1 MNSELIE
8 ATPSST
14 PSPSPN
20 PNMLGERTYSA
31 FHLQA
36 EYARQV
42 LDEHMEKTK
51 DPLSKKYERY
61 RSAKKGKSEALNDK
75 VKGAGV
81 GDWKD
86 QKLNKFSFFESL
98 RKLFLDKS
106 QINKTYNG
114 IHIDYS
120 MLPDNYNDLEE
131 GVYPKNLTEEQI
143 KYIELKANELERTY
157 LENGLSKEE
166 VELRQKTYGP
176 NSLPEPKQTPKIV
189 KFLNEISSVF
199 SILLWIAALLS
210 FLAYGLDTT
219 DMGNMWLGVVIVII
233 ILFTGFF
240 SYIQNEKSGEIM
252 DSFKSFSATT
262 VVVTRGGQNVTVPA
276 NEIVKGDVVHIKT
289 GEKVPADL
297 RIFSIFGDL
306 QFDNSPL
313 TGESIAISATKEC
326 GEKGKENALEATNL
340 AFFSTNCK
348 EGKGIGVCI
357 RIGSETF
364 MGKIADLASNAGS
377 GETTLQREINH
388 FIKMISVVCICSGV
402 IFFIIG
408 LCIGYEIITNF
419 IFSLGII
426 VANCPEGLLS
436 TVTVSLAITAK
447 KMLKR
452 NIMVK
457 NLQSVETLGSITCIC
472 SDKTGTLT
480 KNKMTV
486 VHVFYDGQIKKTD
499 DMQKNLRNENNEE
512 IDMKVFSEND
522 ASFPI
527 FKFAGVCGSI
537 GEFLT
542 STPEDYLPVVQER
555 NKFQKENP
563 QATVE
568 EINEFAKKLREKYQ
582 PQYTEEF
589 NRNIDDRYTNTDASE
604 SGIIKF
610 FEKIEPINVV
620 RQQYPIVFSDGNPV
634 SIPFSS
640 DLKYACYMRE
650 CPDKTYML
658 AMKGAPERIFKR
670 CSTYLIN
677 GQEHPISENFRE
689 KFVQANQAFALKGE
703 RVIGFAYKKLDPI
716 KYPPGFH
723 FEIEK
728 MGKSSNR
735 LPGADPRVNFP
746 LRDLCFVGMVAL
758 EDPPRDGVREAVA
771 LCKKAGIKVI
781 MVTGDQSLTAASI
794 AHQIGIIEDL
804 DDTPELIQRR
814 ENLPTLEDAEAKS
827 NTIIIEGSRLQA
839 YLDRDSAMSDDNPN
853 KNSFLRSWLMKR
865 DVVFARTSPENK
877 LSIVAACQQL
887 SHIVAVTGD
896 GVNDSPAIKKADIG
910 IAMGKVGTD
919 VAKDAADILLLDD
932 NFPNIIK
939 GIKQGRVI
947 FDILKK
953 IIGYNLSSNMPELI
967 PFLAFVIVQ
976 IPLPMSTILILCI
989 DVGTD
994 VLPNLT
1000 QSYEPPETGL
1010 MERQPRNC
1018 KTEKLCTVKLFLHG
1032 YLFTGILE
1040 TFACFLTYLIILK
1053 DYGFRPINL
1062 PYLSFES
1069 GIEPSAQDYWNPYD
1083 EEFKGNSRAFMKEY
1097 ADLLGFYGDSY
1108 KLNVK
1113 SKKRIPTWA
1122 GDSDI
1127 NFDLRLFFPDKPN
1140 SFWADC
1146 YWDSRGQ
1153 NYDDYVCYRIE
1164 AIRHAQGAFL
1174 LSAVFM
1180 QFANSF
1186 NYRTKIV
1193 SMFKHKL
1200 SNHWLHFSILIEFV
1214 LVNIILFVPGLNTAF
1229 GTRPIRVE
1237 HYMIT
1242 LAFHVTHFYWGEMVK
1257 WLIRHSKR
1265 PDGSPGFFH
1274 QYFFY

>member
-1 MNSELIE
+1 MSGDTEDSNLLTEK
-8 ATPSST
+8 TV
-14 PSPSPN
+14 
-20 PNMLGERTYSA
+20 SA

-36 EYARQV
+36 ELARKIM
-42 LDEHMEKTK
+42 DEQLERDK

-61 RSAKKGKSEALNDK
+61 RSGKKGKSQVLNDK

-81 GDWKD
+81 VDWKD
-86 QKLNKFSFFESL
+86 QKLNRLAFFENMK
-98 RKLFLDKS
+98 KLFLDKS
-106 QINKTYNG
+106 QISKTFKNV
-114 IHIDYS
+114 HIDYEK
-120 MLPDNYNDLEE
+120 LPEQLLDLEDNAL
-131 GVYPKNLTEEQI
+131 PKNLTEFQI
-143 KYIELKANELERTY
+143 NYIDEKGKEMEKEY

-176 NSLPEPKQTPKIV
+176 NALPEPKKTPKIIL
-189 KFLNEISSVF
+189 FLGEISSVF
-199 SILLWIAALLS
+199 AILLWIAAILS
-210 FLAYGLDTT
+210 FFSYGLDPS
-219 DMGNMWLGVVIVII
+219 DMGNMWLGVVITVII
-233 ILFTGFF
+233 LLTGMF
-240 SYIQNEKSGEIM
+240 SYIQNEKSSEVIE
-252 DSFKSFSATT
+252 SFKSFSATT
-262 VVVTRGGQNVTVPA
+262 VLVIREGNTVTIPA
-276 NEIVKGDVVHIKT
+276 TEIVKGDVVQVKT

-313 TGESIAISATKEC
+313 TGESIAVSATKDC

-348 EGKGIGVCI
+348 EGRGIGVAI
-357 RIGSETF
+357 RIGSDTF
-364 MGKIADLASNAGS
+364 MGKIADLASSAES
-377 GETTLQREINH
+377 GETTLQKEINH
-388 FIKMISVVCICSGV
+388 FIFIIAIVSIGTGLV
-402 IFFIIG
+402 FFILG
-408 LCIGYEIITNF
+408 LIVGYNIITNL
-419 IFSLGII
+419 IFSLGIV
-426 VANCPEGLLS
+426 VANCPEGLIS
-436 TVTVSLAITAK
+436 TVTVALAITAK

-486 VHVFYDGQIKKTD
+486 VHMFYDAEIKKTSD
-499 DMQKNLRNENNEE
+499 SQKNLRNELNEE
-512 IDMKVFSEND
+512 IPMSVYND
-522 ASFPI
+522 LDPSFFW

-542 STPEDYLPVVQER
+542 STPEDYLPVIQDR
-555 NKFQKENP
+555 NKYKKEHP
-563 QATVE
+563 EATNE
-568 EINEFAKKLREKYQ
+568 EINEYIKKLREKYQ
-582 PQYTEEF
+582 QQYTEEY
-589 NRNIDDRYTNTDASE
+589 NKNVDERYTNTDASE

-610 FEKIEPINVV
+610 FEKIEPIDII
-620 RQQYPIVFSDGNPV
+620 REDFPLHFADGNPV

-640 DLKYACYMRE
+640 DLKYACYMRKSKE
-650 CPDKTYML
+650 GNFIL
-658 AMKGAPERIFKR
+658 AMKGAPERILQR
-670 CSTYLIN
+670 CSTFLLN
-677 GQEHPISENFRE
+677 GQELPITEAFKQ
-689 KFVQANQAFALKGE
+689 KFNQANQAFALKGE
-703 RVIGFAYKKLDPI
+703 RVIGFAFLRLNPK
-716 KYPPGFH
+716 KYPPD
-723 FEIEK
+723 FEFKIEK

-735 LPGADPRVNFP
+735 VQGSDPKVNFP
-746 LRDLCFVGMVAL
+746 LRDLCFVGMVAM
-758 EDPPRDGVREAVA
+758 EDPPRDGVKEAVA
-771 LCKKAGIKVI
+771 QCKNAGIKVI
-781 MVTGDQSLTAASI
+781 MVTGDQALTAASI
-794 AHQIGIIEDL
+794 AHQIGILSDL
-804 DDTPELIQRR
+804 DDTPELIMRR
-814 ENLPTLEDAEAKS
+814 EKLSSLEEAEKKS
-827 NTIIIEGSRLQA
+827 NTIIIEGGRLQA
-839 YLDRDSAMSDDNPN
+839 MLDRDSVMSDDNPN
-853 KNSFLRSWLMKR
+853 KNSFLRNWLMKR

-887 SHIVAVTGD
+887 SHVVAVTGD

-953 IIGYNLSSNMPELI
+953 IIGYNMSSNMPELI
-967 PFLAFVIVQ
+967 PFMAYVIIQ

-1000 QSYEPPETGL
+1000 QSYEKPEGGL
-1010 MERQPRNC
+1010 MNRQPRNC
-1018 KTEKLCTVKLFLHG
+1018 KVDKLCTAGLLAYG
-1032 YLFTGILE
+1032 YFFTGVLE
-1040 TFACFLTYLIILK
+1040 TFACFLTYCIILK
-1053 DYGFRPINL
+1053 DYGYRPINL
-1062 PYLSFES
+1062 PFLGFQA
-1069 GIEPSAQDYWNPYD
+1069 GIEPAAQDYFNPYD
-1083 EEFKGNSRAFMKEY
+1083 TEFKGNSRAFMREY
-1097 ADLLGFYGDSY
+1097 KDLLGLYGESREAY
-1108 KLNVK
+1108 VN
-1113 SKKRIPTWA
+1113 SKKRIPAWA
-1122 GDSDI
+1122 SDSDI
-1127 NFDLRLFFPDKPN
+1127 HIDLRLFFPDKPN
-1140 SFWADC
+1140 SFWGNC

-1164 AIRHAQGAFL
+1164 AVRHSQGAFL

-1186 NYRTKIV
+1186 NYRTKTA
-1193 SMFKHKL
+1193 SMFTHKL
-1200 SNHWLHFSILIEFV
+1200 NNHYLHGSILCEFI

-1242 LAFHVTHFYWGEMVK
+1242 LAFHVTHFYWGELMK
-1257 WLIRHSKR
+1257 WMIRHSKR

>member
-1 MNSELIE
+1 MSGELIE
-8 ATPSST
+8 ADNNLLT
-14 PSPSPN
+14 
-20 PNMLGERTYSA
+20 EKTYSA

-36 EYARQV
+36 EFARQIM
-42 LDEHMEKTK
+42 DEQIERNK
-51 DPLSKKYERY
+51 DPFSKKYERY
-61 RSAKKGKSEALNDK
+61 RSGKKGKSEALNDK

-86 QKLNKFSFFESL
+86 QKLIKLSFFEGMK
-98 RKLFLDKS
+98 KLFLDKS
-106 QINKTYNG
+106 QISKTFKDVN
-114 IHIDYS
+114 IDYEK
-120 MLPDNYNDLEE
+120 LPEKILDLEE
-131 GVYPKNLTEEQI
+131 GALPKNLTEFQLN
-143 KYIELKANELERTY
+143 YIEMKGNEMEKEY
-157 LENGLSKEE
+157 IENGLSKEE

-176 NSLPEPKQTPKIV
+176 NSLPEPKKTPKII
-189 KFLNEISSVF
+189 KFLGEISSVF
-199 SILLWIAALLS
+199 SILLWIAAILS
-210 FLAYGLDTT
+210 FIAYGLDSS

-233 ILFTGFF
+233 ILLTGLF
-240 SYIQNEKSGEIM
+240 SYIQNEKSGEVI

-262 VVVTRGGQNVTVPA
+262 VMVTRGGTTVTIPA
-276 NEIVKGDVVHIKT
+276 TELVKGDVVHIKT

-297 RIFSIFGDL
+297 RLFSIFGDL

-348 EGKGIGVCI
+348 EGRGIGVCI
-357 RIGSETF
+357 RIGSDTF
-364 MGKIADLASNAGS
+364 MGKIADLASSAES

-388 FIKMISVVCICSGV
+388 FIKIIAIVSISTGVV
-402 IFFIIG
+402 FFILG
-408 LCIGYEIITNF
+408 LIVGYNIITNF
-419 IFSLGII
+419 IFSLGIV

-436 TVTVSLAITAK
+436 TVTVALAITAK

-486 VHVFYDGQIKKTD
+486 VHAFYDGEIKKTSES
-499 DMQKNLRNENNEE
+499 QSNLRNENNEE
-512 IDMKVFSEND
+512 IKMTTFDEND
-522 ASFPI
+522 PSFHW

-555 NKFQKENP
+555 NKFQKEHP
-563 QATVE
+563 EATNE
-568 EINEFAKKLREKYQ
+568 EINEQIRILREKYQ

-589 NRNIDDRYTNTDASE
+589 NKNVDDRYTNTDASE

-610 FEKIEPINVV
+610 FEKIEPIDII
-620 RQQYPIVFSDGNPV
+620 REQYPLHFEEGNPV

-640 DLKYACYMRE
+640 DLKYACYMRKGK
-650 CPDKTYML
+650 DNVYYL
-658 AMKGAPERIFKR
+658 AMKGAPERILNR
-670 CSTYLIN
+670 CSTYLLN
-677 GQEHPISENFRE
+677 GSEASITESFKE
-689 KFVQANQAFALKGE
+689 KFAQANQAFALKGE
-703 RVIGFAYKKLDPI
+703 RVIGLAFLRLNPEQ
-716 KYPPGFH
+716 YPPDYH

-735 LPGADPRVNFP
+735 EKGADPKVNFP
-746 LRDLCFVGMVAL
+746 LRNLCFAGMVAM
-758 EDPPRDGVREAVA
+758 EDPPRDGVREAISQ
-771 LCKKAGIKVI
+771 CKKAGIKVI

-794 AHQIGIIEDL
+794 ANQIGIISDI

-814 ENLPTLEDAEAKS
+814 EKLSSLEEAEAKS
-827 NTIIIEGSRLQA
+827 NTIIIEGGRLQA

-853 KNSFLRSWLMKR
+853 KNSFLRNWLLKR

-932 NFPNIIK
+932 NFPNIIR

-953 IIGYNLSSNMPELI
+953 IIGYNMTSKMPELI
-967 PFLAFVIVQ
+967 TFMAFVIIK
-976 IPLPMSTILILCI
+976 IPIPMSTILILCI

-1000 QSYEPPETGL
+1000 QSYEKPEAGL
-1010 MERQPRNC
+1010 MLRPPRNC
-1018 KTEKLCTVKLFLHG
+1018 KVEKLCTLKLLFYG
-1032 YLFTGILE
+1032 YFFTGILE
-1040 TFACFLTYLIILK
+1040 TFACFLTYMIILK

-1062 PYLSFES
+1062 PFFGFEE
-1069 GIEPSAQDYWNPYD
+1069 GIEPAAQDYFNPYD
-1083 EEFKGNSRAFMKEY
+1083 EEFKGNSRAFIREY
-1097 ADLLGFYGDSY
+1097 QDLLGLYGDSKEIY
-1108 KLNVK
+1108 VN
-1113 SKKRIPTWA
+1113 SKKRAPAWA
-1122 GDSDI
+1122 SDSDI
-1127 NFDLRLFFPDKPN
+1127 HIDLRLFFPYKPN
-1140 SFWADC
+1140 SFWGNC
-1146 YWDSRGQ
+1146 FWDSRGQ

-1164 AIRHAQGAFL
+1164 AVRHSQGAFL

-1186 NYRTKIV
+1186 NYRTKTV

-1200 SNHWLHFSILIEFV
+1200 NNHHLHGSILCEFI
-1214 LVNIILFVPGLNTAF
+1214 LINIILFVPGLNTAF

-1242 LAFHVTHFYWGEMVK
+1242 LAFHVTHFYWGEIVK